1 MHTIYYYKL
10 LDRKIDI
17 FSKSGNEPL
26 CQAGCKLLYYD
37 ENSKKAKCKCKINS
51 KKEKPNLIDGL
62 KFDKKEIE
70 KSFFDTLSNSNF
82 LVLKCYKLAFDLGKL
97 LENKGRIMMSVF
109 FILFLLLLFAYC
121 FTGNKK
127 LNYYLEQ
134 VIKVKSMNKHYN
146 KKFNKLSTINRCKQK
161 EKFKKAQTMM
171 NIIKDNNSTS
181 KKQKKVSLQKE

>member
-1 MHTIYYYKL
+1 
-10 LDRKIDI
+10 
-17 FSKSGNEPL
+17 
-26 CQAGCKLLYYD
+26 
-37 ENSKKAKCKCKINS
+37 
-51 KKEKPNLIDGL
+51 
-62 KFDKKEIE
+62 
-70 KSFFDTLSNSNF
+70 
-82 LVLKCYKLAFDLGKL
+82 
-97 LENKGRIMMSVF
+97 MSVF

-121 FTGNKK
+121 FAGNKK
-127 LNYYLEQ
+127 IINYYLEQ